1 MEYLIRFAQAH
12 ETFRQP
18 EIEALAALAGIEV
31 KFVIYDHYVGVLLF
45 EFFAILFFYDDLF
58 FFSPHYLSCLFCP
71 KNCLSCGNSSVLPA
85 AF

>member
-31 KFVIYDHYVGVLLF
+31 EFVIYDYYVGALLF
-45 EFFAILFFYDDLF
+45 EFFWYFIPL
-58 FFSPHYLSCLFCP
+58 
-71 KNCLSCGNSSVLPA
+71 
-85 AF
+85 

>member
-31 KFVIYDHYVGVLLF
+31 EFVVYDHYVGVLLF
-45 EFFAILFFYDDLF
+45 EFFTILFPL
-58 FFSPHYLSCLFCP
+58 
-71 KNCLSCGNSSVLPA
+71 
-85 AF
+85 